1 MFRPQTDDV
10 ISKEYYQKYEEP
22 HFDLLNTYLVKYVI
36 PDFCA
41 FYIFSAFH
49 HHSEE
54 EDFIIFIESALVF
67 FNVDLTKKEK
77 NILYKNVIDILKLK
91 YGLLVINNKPLK
103 LKDIFPKLS

>member
-91 YGLLVINNKPLK
+91 YGLLVINDKPLK
-103 LKDIFPKLS
+103 LKDIFPTLS